1 MPQAQLVAGTIQTV
15 ISASFAKE
23 CRSKFNTLKVLGD
36 DKEQIAQDQ
45 RSILL
50 WFFDDPDRIRAVG
63 YDSGDLFDL
72 VRDPEVAK
80 ALWGSES
87 DIGIATINRLVRM
100 VRQQARIPEINWFA
114 DLPKSITS
122 TSSFSH
128 IERLAK
134 NIPETKGKDRTQ
146 AIADLRQVI
155 AEISGRSWRDN
166 DKHGK
171 DKRAS
176 LYSFD
181 ATHAKIKLQG
191 DGAVL
196 SVLDTKYLHVL
207 VHKIAPAPLENFS
220 TDGHTITA
228 WHDGKPE
235 TVATFL
241 TQDEDV
247 ANEIADALRARRT

>member
-87 DIGIATINRLVRM
+87 DI
-100 VRQQARIPEINWFA
+100 
-114 DLPKSITS
+114 
-122 TSSFSH
+122 
-128 IERLAK
+128 
-134 NIPETKGKDRTQ
+134 
-146 AIADLRQVI
+146 
-155 AEISGRSWRDN
+155 
-166 DKHGK
+166 
-171 DKRAS
+171 
-176 LYSFD
+176 
-181 ATHAKIKLQG
+181 
-191 DGAVL
+191 
-196 SVLDTKYLHVL
+196 
-207 VHKIAPAPLENFS
+207 
-220 TDGHTITA
+220 
-228 WHDGKPE
+228 
-235 TVATFL
+235 
-241 TQDEDV
+241 
-247 ANEIADALRARRT
+247 